1 MALVAL
7 KPTQQVVDIVGALG
21 GTWRGYLAMGP
32 CPAHQDA
39 TPSLSIRQGHE
50 GILVHCFAGCDPED
64 VPREISPIKPGQR
77 YAPLPPC
84 VPQVGPRWSGS
95 GARRSRCQAR
105 LRSPT

>member
-21 GTWRGYLAMGP
+21 GTWRGYLAMCP

-50 GILVHCFAGCDPED
+50 GILVHCFAGCDPDD
-64 VPREISPIKPGQR
+64 VLREISRIKPGQR
-77 YAPLPPC
+77 YAPPAP
-84 VPQVGPRWSGS
+84 
-95 GARRSRCQAR
+95 SRGD
-105 LRSPT
+105 P